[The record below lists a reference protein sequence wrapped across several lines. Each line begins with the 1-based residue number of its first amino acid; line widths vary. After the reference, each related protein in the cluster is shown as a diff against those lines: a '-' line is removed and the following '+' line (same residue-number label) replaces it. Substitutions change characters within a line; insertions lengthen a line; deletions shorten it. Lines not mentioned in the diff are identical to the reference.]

1 MKGDSAGETS
11 PAAPQT
17 LELPGVF
24 LMTNSLETGGSERQF
39 VALAQTLNPHKFRR
53 SIGCVMRK
61 GPLADQ
67 LGPMPEFRLGGSLYG
82 CEIANY
88 QSAARA
94 TPEAQPNRCC
104 ALVRLLHQSDIH
116 SVRSAGGCPRSDWK
130 PTAVG

>member
-17 LELPGVF
+17 FELPGIF

-39 VALAQTLNPHKFRR
+39 VALAQTLNLHKFRR
-53 SIGCVMRK
+53 AIGCVMRK
-61 GPLADQ
+61 GPLADHA
-67 LGPMPEFRLGGSLYG
+67 GVSPGGQSLWF
-82 CEIANY
+82 EIANY

-104 ALVRLLHQSDIH
+104 ALFRLLHQSDID
-116 SVRSAGGCPRSDWK
+116 SVRSAGECPRSDWK